1 MTFDKRFCLEFHSVA
16 RGHHIYKKIWTPVS
30 GEKLACKHDTRE
42 EAQLYDDY
50 AVGMYLDEGEGIEK
64 KLVGHVPIELSFLLC
79 KFLARKG
86 CHLKFSP
93 TGSRYLEDGL
103 VVPGK
108 YLASAEDKKLIAILK
123 KELDKKA
130 ERRLHMN
137 IIVKEIT
144 AKNRLTQ

>member
-1 MTFDKRFCLEFHSVA
+1 MKMNVIFV
-16 RGHHIYKKIWTPVS
+16 GHVI
-30 GEKLACKHDTRE
+30 
-42 EAQLYDDY
+42 
-50 AVGMYLDEGEGIEK
+50 
-64 KLVGHVPIELSFLLC
+64 HVPIELSFLLC
-79 KFLARKG
+79 KFSARKG

-123 KELDKKA
+123 KKLDKKA
-130 ERRLHMN
+130 ERLLHMN
-137 IIVKEIT
+137 IIVKEII

>member
-1 MTFDKRFCLEFHSVA
+1 M
-16 RGHHIYKKIWTPVS
+16 KIIKNCDNCRYRTS
-30 GEKLACKHDTRE
+30 LEKLACKHDTRE
-42 EAQLYDDY
+42 QAQLYDDY
-50 AVGMYLDEGEGIEK
+50 AVGIYLDEGEGIEK

-108 YLASAEDKKLIAILK
+108 YLASAKVIAILK

-130 ERRLHMN
+130 ERLLHIN
-137 IIVKEIT
+137 IIVEEII